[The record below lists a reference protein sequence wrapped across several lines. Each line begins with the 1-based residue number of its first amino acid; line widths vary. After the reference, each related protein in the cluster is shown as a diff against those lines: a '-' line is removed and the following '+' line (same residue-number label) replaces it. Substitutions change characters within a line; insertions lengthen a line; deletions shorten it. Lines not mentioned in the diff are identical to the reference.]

1 MTLSK
6 KALILTTLIG
16 LGALAAVGYALQY
29 SFPFYVLSTGIA
41 AIATLST
48 YRFAWQVPLV
58 RLPVVY
64 AIYRSYGSCFRG
76 SSVAHGSFV
85 ETL

>member
-16 LGALAAVGYALQY
+16 LGALAAVGYASHY

-58 RLPVVY
+58 RLPEVY
-64 AIYRSYGSCFRG
+64 AIYRSYESCFRG